1 MKRFQVLGGCLHIR
15 PLPIRHENGE
25 SILAAELTTPYGETR
40 CLWFSVEAD
49 QALTQLADP
58 FLIAS
63 LFIGLENQWDI
74 HVHGQVSACL
84 LQNLQEFQAIWQS
97 FDPERYQPV
106 HLSADEMVVVGA
118 RPTGRIATFSGGVDS
133 AFTAF
138 SNAKRSGNLLPLD
151 AGLMIHGLDIPLD
164 DTIFSSALQSSKQ
177 SLATLGINCLHMRT
191 NVRELVGSAWHD
203 VFGTAL
209 AACLHVLAPRFGAA
223 LIPSSYAYSA
233 QEYRCGSNP
242 LTDPLL
248 GSDALRI
255 IHDGARFTRDEKL
268 AQLAAWPQGLDA
280 LRVCWQGL
288 QRDRN
293 CCRCEKC
300 LRTMINI
307 RLLEMP
313 MPASFPESLNAERI
327 AAVKLGATEIRIWQ
341 RLIALRKKQGLAPEL
356 SAAMRQLV
364 VRMRIRQWRRR
375 VRGWVRRLFQHLDA
389 KK

>member
-1 MKRFQVLGGCLHIR
+1 MRQ
-15 PLPIRHENGE
+15 ENGE
-25 SILAAELTTPYGETR
+25 LILSAELTTPDGEKR
-40 CLWFSVEAD
+40 CLWFAVEIGQD
-49 QALTQLADP
+49 ITQLADP

-63 LFIGLENQWDI
+63 LFIGLEHHWDI

-84 LQNLQEFQAIWQS
+84 LLNLQEFQAIWQS

-177 SLATLGINCLHMRT
+177 SLASLGINCLSMRT
-191 NVRELVGSAWHD
+191 NVRELVGSEWHD

-209 AACLHVLAPRFGAA
+209 AACLHVLAPRFGTA

-255 IHDGARFTRDEKL
+255 VHDGARFTRDEKL
-268 AQLAAWPQGLDA
+268 AQLAAWPQGLNA

-307 RLLEMP
+307 CLLDMP
-313 MPASFPESLNAERI
+313 MPASFPEPLSAERI

-341 RLIALRKKQGLAPEL
+341 RLINLGEEQGFSPDILT
-356 SAAMRQLV
+356 AMRRLV
-364 VRMRIRQWRRR
+364 GRMRLRQWHHRLKNWRKRHLQRLQQRRR
-375 VRGWVRRLFQHLDA
+375 A
-389 KK
+389 

>member
-1 MKRFQVLGGCLHIR
+1 M
-15 PLPIRHENGE
+15 
-25 SILAAELTTPYGETR
+25 A
-40 CLWFSVEAD
+40 
-49 QALTQLADP
+49 
-58 FLIAS
+58 
-63 LFIGLENQWDI
+63 
-74 HVHGQVSACL
+74 
-84 LQNLQEFQAIWQS
+84 
-97 FDPERYQPV
+97 
-106 HLSADEMVVVGA
+106 
-118 RPTGRIATFSGGVDS
+118 
-133 AFTAF
+133 
-138 SNAKRSGNLLPLD
+138 
-151 AGLMIHGLDIPLD
+151 
-164 DTIFSSALQSSKQ
+164 
-177 SLATLGINCLHMRT
+177 
-191 NVRELVGSAWHD
+191 
-203 VFGTAL
+203 
-209 AACLHVLAPRFGAA
+209 
-223 LIPSSYAYSA
+223 
-233 QEYRCGSNP
+233 
-242 LTDPLL
+242 DPLL

-375 VRGWVRRLFQHLDA
+375 VRGWVRRPFQHRQQR
-389 KK
+389 